1 MNNCYCINKLNQCF
15 CFNQDNEY
23 SSLNN
28 IHKYSSF
35 NNIFKGFPTEY
46 NVNKRNLVIF
56 NLDSGTSELF
66 DFSNQLIYKHI
77 YFDDFDLLKN
87 IEYGN
92 FKELDRTKCKIDLLD
107 STNEKYR
114 KAATKYL
121 HEYELIKLICKKR
134 VISRAYFKLYEL
146 IFFEDIV
153 NFHTLDCFF
162 ICEAPGGF
170 IECITDI
177 RRKKNLRT
185 SYISISNDNDIRYD
199 KFLEQDNLLYGDIT
213 KLDVLDNT
221 ILLIKEK
228 FPNNID
234 FITADGGF
242 DIQIFNLQEILSN
255 KLILCEIYLA
265 ISTQKQN
272 GMFIIKY
279 FDMFTHNSI
288 VSYLILCSFYKKV
301 KIIKPNTSR
310 NSNSERYLVCY
321 SFIGID
327 DSNKHVLDNIREI
340 IVNYRF
346 TEPEENKPGVYTVI
360 YPDFNFQNIPTLKQT
375 IKKFNNIILREQID
389 TINNSLELVKS
400 RDMYF
405 KNLLINQ
412 FIEKKTI
419 GSIFLYRNILNN
431 RIIKC
436 IEWLRTYKIN
446 THQIVYRY
454 NC

>member
-1 MNNCYCINKLNQCF
+1 
-15 CFNQDNEY
+15 
-23 SSLNN
+23 
-28 IHKYSSF
+28 
-35 NNIFKGFPTEY
+35 
-46 NVNKRNLVIF
+46 
-56 NLDSGTSELF
+56 
-66 DFSNQLIYKHI
+66 
-77 YFDDFDLLKN
+77 
-87 IEYGN
+87 
-92 FKELDRTKCKIDLLD
+92 
-107 STNEKYR
+107 
-114 KAATKYL
+114 
-121 HEYELIKLICKKR
+121 
-134 VISRAYFKLYEL
+134 
-146 IFFEDIV
+146 
-153 NFHTLDCFF
+153 
-162 ICEAPGGF
+162 
-170 IECITDI
+170 
-177 RRKKNLRT
+177 
-185 SYISISNDNDIRYD
+185 
-199 KFLEQDNLLYGDIT
+199 
-213 KLDVLDNT
+213 
-221 ILLIKEK
+221 
-228 FPNNID
+228 
-234 FITADGGF
+234 
-242 DIQIFNLQEILSN
+242 
-255 KLILCEIYLA
+255 
-265 ISTQKQN
+265 
-272 GMFIIKY
+272 
-279 FDMFTHNSI
+279 
-288 VSYLILCSFYKKV
+288 
-301 KIIKPNTSR
+301 
-310 NSNSERYLVCY
+310 LVCY